1 MDAIVKAG
9 KDAIKPIFRKTASH
23 LEQYWKQKMV
33 VSKIVIDIRCMLK
46 PERRVVRV
54 NRVLPKLRNTCVSVL
69 SVCRTTLQE
78 TRGNGHEGYHATGA
92 ARR

>member
-1 MDAIVKAG
+1 
-9 KDAIKPIFRKTASH
+9 
-23 LEQYWKQKMV
+23 
-33 VSKIVIDIRCMLK
+33 MLK

-92 ARR
+92 ARGCATSAATAQSRQRRRPRDFLREADIAPSASLDDV